1 MKIQRAWR
9 KLRLV
14 LFWLRFIREKRAAF
28 VDQTGRELRADERM
42 GYPKCP

>member
-14 LFWLRFIREKRAAF
+14 LCWMRFIREKRKAF
-28 VDQTGRELRADERM
+28 AEENGRVLGENETLGRLKS
-42 GYPKCP
+42 P